1 MKNKIKK
8 AWNGKNGW
16 SLKLGSAILILGML
30 VSCNG
35 FSEGFEEGIKEEEIE
50 DVIKVGDK
58 EFTQENLIRYV
69 ENLEKEVEQLR
80 KAEQTYNVELT
91 IDGEVKDFTDTELSE
106 FVSEIMDE
114 NVNLQTELETT
125 KTELETTKAEL
136 ETTNAELETTK
147 AELDEKEQTVKENV
161 DEEIIEE
168 EKVVENLT
176 YEDLARRPEENEGK
190 IVEFYGEI
198 VQVSEGDLINTYRF
212 AIDGDYD
219 KIIIL
224 RLYNTQFKD
233 RILEGD
239 YLTITGISEGNV
251 TYTTVL
257 GASMTVPSVFAS
269 DYTIQ

>member
-8 AWNGKNGW
+8 AWNGKYGW

-35 FSEGFEEGIKEEEIE
+35 FSDGFKEGFKEEEIE
-50 DVIKVGDK
+50 EVIKVGDK
-58 EFTQENLIRYV
+58 EFTQENLIRYA

-80 KAEQTYNVELT
+80 RAEQIYYVELT

-106 FVSEIMDE
+106 FVSEIMNE

-125 KTELETTKAEL
+125 RTELETTKTEL
-136 ETTNAELETTK
+136 ENARTELS
-147 AELDEKEQTVKENV
+147 EKEQTIEENV

-168 EKVVENLT
+168 EVVENLT

-190 IVEFYGEI
+190 VVEFYGEI

>member
-1 MKNKIKK
+1 MKNKVKK
-8 AWNGKNGW
+8 AWNGKYGW

-35 FSEGFEEGIKEEEIE
+35 FSDGFKEGFKEEEIE
-50 DVIKVGDK
+50 EVIKVGDK

-80 KAEQTYNVELT
+80 KAEQIYNVELT
-91 IDGEVKDFTDTELSE
+91 IDGEVKEFTDTELSE
-106 FVSEIMDE
+106 FVSEIMNE
-114 NVNLQTELETT
+114 NVDLQT
-125 KTELETTKAEL
+125 
-136 ETTNAELETTK
+136 ELETTK
-147 AELDEKEQTVKENV
+147 AELDEKEQTVEENI

-168 EKVVENLT
+168 EVVENLT
-176 YEDLARRPEENEGK
+176 YEDLARQPEENEGK
-190 IVEFYGEI
+190 VVEFYGEI

>member
-8 AWNGKNGW
+8 AWNGKYGW

-35 FSEGFEEGIKEEEIE
+35 FSDGFKEGFEEEIKEEEIE
-50 DVIKVGDK
+50 EIIKVGDK
-58 EFTQENLIRYV
+58 EFTQENLIRYA

-80 KAEQTYNVELT
+80 EAEQIYYVELT

-106 FVSEIMDE
+106 FVSEIMNE

-125 KTELETTKAEL
+125 KTELETARAEL
-136 ETTNAELETTK
+136 S
-147 AELDEKEQTVKENV
+147 EKEQTIEENV
-161 DEEIIEE
+161 DEETIEE
-168 EKVVENLT
+168 EVIENLT

-190 IVEFYGEI
+190 VVEFYGEI

-257 GASMTVPSVFAS
+257 GASVTVPSVFAS